1 MKKFVDLPW
10 FIYMIGFN
18 CGFSRGAYMSIKS
31 VKRGFTLV
39 ELLVVIGII
48 ALLISILLPALNR
61 AREQANLIACQSNL
75 RNIGQLVQEY
85 AADNRGYLPYGYA
98 TVPQPGN
105 GGYNLNTTEYAS
117 TNDAVGVPCWTWAD
131 SLTRE
136 VSAKAPGDGG
146 TPVWDGNGTGFVV
159 ANEGNMAID
168 FQAVFHDYDTAG
180 LGYDTRVSDYMAN
193 PAVLIDVNMCDPRAI
208 ESGNTNGYM
217 TLRQMGS
224 IKRPTETMMVWC
236 GPQNLYNGQTVACIG
251 ANYSFLAEQMDE
263 SQIEWGS
270 GGYGCYYP
278 TPAGGSVQS
287 KMWPN
292 NPVSL
297 GNPTLAYPIALQP
310 VRFKSSA
317 AQGNVNLPTVIYENA
332 DITLPADG
340 YDSLCNMRFRH
351 MGNTTVNALFVD
363 GHVESRPLL
372 GVYAKDIS
380 ITTTLGFGPTPG
392 SH

>member
-1 MKKFVDLPW
+1 
-10 FIYMIGFN
+10 
-18 CGFSRGAYMSIKS
+18 MSIKC

-75 RNIGQLVQEY
+75 RNIGQLLQEY

-98 TVPQPGN
+98 TCPQPGN
-105 GGYNLNTTEYAS
+105 GGEPLNTTEYN
-117 TNDAVGVPCWTWAD
+117 TLNDAVGVPAWTWAD

-146 TPVWDGNGTGFVV
+146 TPAWDGNGTGFVV

-180 LGYDTRVSDYMAN
+180 WGYDARVSDYMAN
-193 PAVLIDVNMCDPRAI
+193 PAVLIDCNMWDPRAKETI
-208 ESGNTNGYM
+208 GGTTSGGYM
-217 TLRQMGS
+217 SLRQMGS

-251 ANYSFLAEQMDE
+251 ANYSFLAEQMDV
-263 SQIEWGS
+263 SQIEWGA
-270 GGYGCYYP
+270 GGYGCCYP
-278 TPAGGSVQS
+278 VPADGTGCASS
-287 KMWPN
+287 KWPS
-292 NPVSL
+292 NPVSI
-297 GNPTLAYPIALQP
+297 GNPSLAYPIALGTKP
-310 VRFKSSA
+310 KGSA
-317 AQGNVNLPTVIYENA
+317 AQGNVTLPTLIYENA
-332 DITLPADG
+332 DITLPVDG

-363 GHVESRPLL
+363 GHVESRPLM
-372 GVYAKDIS
+372 GVYARDIS
-380 ITTTLGFGPTPG
+380 ITTTIGWGEGPG
-392 SH
+392 YH